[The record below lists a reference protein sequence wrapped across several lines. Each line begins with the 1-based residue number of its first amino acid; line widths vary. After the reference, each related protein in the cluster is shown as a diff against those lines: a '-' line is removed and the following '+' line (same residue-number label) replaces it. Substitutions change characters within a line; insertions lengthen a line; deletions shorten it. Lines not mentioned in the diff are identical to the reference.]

1 MNVKLHAVH
10 RVIVASTA
18 RRLLVGVIYLVAT
31 LAAATTYADNTPYK
45 QGLLWE
51 IVTPGQPVSYL
62 FGTIHSEDSRVV
74 ELPAIVNTTLK
85 AADTLVLEAPVDSQ
99 TETIS
104 FQAMLFTDSTR
115 LPKVLS
121 PELYQRTL
129 KVMVERGFS
138 QQVVNALKPWAIS
151 IILSVPKPDTGLFL
165 DLFLMQ
171 LANAQSIP
179 VWSLETV
186 GEQLAILDGFSLNE
200 QVQMLK
206 DTLNELPEITAL
218 HEQLIRAYLD
228 RDLARLV
235 SISEQSVGMGSV
247 ELSEKLSDQVI
258 VQRNKRMVDRMEP
271 MLLKG
276 KVFVA
281 VGALH
286 LPGEE
291 GILSLLVARGH
302 QVKAIY

>member
-1 MNVKLHAVH
+1 MNEKLHAVSGG
-10 RVIVASTA
+10 IIASTA
-18 RRLLVGVIYLVAT
+18 RRLLVGVICLVAT
-31 LAAATTYADNTPYK
+31 LAAAITYADPTAYK

-51 IVTPGQPVSYL
+51 IVTPGQPASYL

-74 ELPAIVNTTLK
+74 ELPAIVSTTLK

-99 TETIS
+99 AETIS
-104 FQAMLFTDSTR
+104 FQAMLFTDRTR
-115 LPKVLS
+115 LPKVLN
-121 PELYQRTL
+121 PGLYQRTL
-129 KVMVERGFS
+129 SAMAKRGFS
-138 QQVVNALKPWAIS
+138 QQVVKALKPWAIS
-151 IILSVPKPDTGLFL
+151 IILSVPKPNTGLFL

-171 LANAQSIP
+171 MANAQSIP

-186 GEQLAILDGFSLNE
+186 GEQLAILAGFSLNE

-206 DTLNELPEITAL
+206 DTLNELPEIDAL

-235 SISEQSVGMGSV
+235 SISEQTMGMGSV
-247 ELSEKLSDQVI
+247 ELGEKLSEQLI

-276 KVFVA
+276 KFFVA
-281 VGALH
+281 IGALH

-302 QVKAIY
+302 QVKAMY

>member
-1 MNVKLHAVH
+1 MNVKLDVVSG
-10 RVIVASTA
+10 VIVTPTA
-18 RRLLVGVIYLVAT
+18 RRLLVGVIYLVAK
-31 LAAATTYADNTPYK
+31 LAATITYADDTAYK

-51 IVTPGQPVSYL
+51 IVTPGQPSSYL

-74 ELPAIVNTTLK
+74 ELPAIVSTTLK

-99 TETIS
+99 AEAIS

-115 LPKVLS
+115 LPKVLN

-129 KVMVERGFS
+129 KAMVERGFS
-138 QQVVNALKPWAIS
+138 QQVVNVLKPWAIS

-171 LANAQSIP
+171 MASAQSIP
-179 VWSLETV
+179 VWSLETI
-186 GEQLAILDGFSLNE
+186 GEQLAILDGFNLNE

-206 DTLNELPEITAL
+206 DTLHELPEIAAL

-235 SISEQSVGMGSV
+235 SISEQSMGMGSV
-247 ELSEKLSDQVI
+247 ELREKLSKQLI
-258 VQRNKRMVDRMEP
+258 VQRNKRMVNRMEP
-271 MLLKG
+271 LFLNG
-276 KVFVA
+276 RVFVA
-281 VGALH
+281 IGALH

>member
-1 MNVKLHAVH
+1 MNEKLHAVSGG
-10 RVIVASTA
+10 IIASTA
-18 RRLLVGVIYLVAT
+18 RRLLVGVICLVAT
-31 LAAATTYADNTPYK
+31 LAAAITYADPTAYK

-51 IVTPGQPVSYL
+51 IVTPGQPASYL

-74 ELPAIVNTTLK
+74 ELPAIVSTTLK

-99 TETIS
+99 AETIS
-104 FQAMLFTDSTR
+104 FQAMLFTDRTR
-115 LPKVLS
+115 LPKVLN
-121 PELYQRTL
+121 PGLYQRTL
-129 KVMVERGFS
+129 SAMAKRGFS
-138 QQVVNALKPWAIS
+138 QQVVKALKPWAIS
-151 IILSVPKPDTGLFL
+151 IILSVPKPNTGLFL

-171 LANAQSIP
+171 MANAQSIP

-186 GEQLAILDGFSLNE
+186 GEQLAILAGFSLNE

-206 DTLNELPEITAL
+206 DTLNELPEIDAL

-235 SISEQSVGMGSV
+235 SISEQTMGMGSV
-247 ELSEKLSDQVI
+247 ELGEKLSEQLI

-276 KVFVA
+276 KIFVA
-281 VGALH
+281 IGALH

-302 QVKAIY
+302 QVKAMY